1 MDDAKAPIVL
11 RYEGVQYIE
20 GPGTVVVGRRFE
32 GVIKSVIVF
41 GGMLK
46 CSQLKVDST
55 NGQWVEETFS

>member
-1 MDDAKAPIVL
+1 M
-11 RYEGVQYIE
+11 QYIE